1 MYIIKEDCYI
11 KRRDGQIIIGNRDN
25 GKWIRISESSFEKIN
40 KNIGSFSQK
49 EVEEKYG
56 NLLNAGIITK
66 NSSNAHEAK
75 RLESIMI
82 AITNKCNLSCLHCGF
97 SAGPTEQTELSLD
110 EVNNIIKKNKDV
122 DEIVLTGGEPLIH
135 KDFVSIAKSLDKY
148 FLGKKTL
155 MTNATLVDSG
165 KADLIAEV
173 FDDVSISIDG
183 ATKKSCDQMR
193 GRGVFKKVL
202 KVVKQLKER
211 DITELSLSMTLTDL
225 NRAEEKNFIELCRK
239 IGVEPII
246 RDLFITGRAKK
257 NAVALNS
264 NDDEPVNLSDLSRDD
279 FLNECKKLKLNGKC
293 KAGKNSIYVQYD
305 GGIYPC
311 PVAAVWETYKIGDL
325 SEIGGNMSELLA
337 EQATNPGLK
346 AFFNKSPEIVS
357 PCRDCSVNMFCWGCL
372 QEYHTYVEDEKFF
385 PVFCKSQ
392 KNNLEKIV
400 WGDF

>member
-202 KVVKQLKER
+202 NVVKQLKER

-225 NRAEEKNFIELCRK
+225 NRAEEKILLNC
-239 IGVEPII
+239 V
-246 RDLFITGRAKK
+246 GR
-257 NAVALNS
+257 
-264 NDDEPVNLSDLSRDD
+264 
-279 FLNECKKLKLNGKC
+279 
-293 KAGKNSIYVQYD
+293 
-305 GGIYPC
+305 
-311 PVAAVWETYKIGDL
+311 
-325 SEIGGNMSELLA
+325 
-337 EQATNPGLK
+337 
-346 AFFNKSPEIVS
+346 
-357 PCRDCSVNMFCWGCL
+357 
-372 QEYHTYVEDEKFF
+372 
-385 PVFCKSQ
+385 
-392 KNNLEKIV
+392 
-400 WGDF
+400 